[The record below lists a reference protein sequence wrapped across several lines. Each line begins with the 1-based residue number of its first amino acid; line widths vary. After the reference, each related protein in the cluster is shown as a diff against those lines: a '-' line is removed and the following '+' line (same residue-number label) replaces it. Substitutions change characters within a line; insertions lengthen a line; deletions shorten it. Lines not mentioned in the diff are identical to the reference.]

1 MVLVKQIEVTTKVKQ
16 NINEINSLLLSK
28 GFILI
33 RRSRVEDRYMTQEL
47 DKLNRENVLDILQ
60 SCVLI
65 RYLSVDNDYVWKGLT
80 YKNKTYKDNIVI
92 SEEKISIS
100 IDDIVLAEKLFK
112 ALKFQ
117 KLIDVKYDVI
127 VYKKDDLELAFQEV
141 EGLGLLL
148 EYENLNDFDGCSNE
162 EVIKIKKEMLEEI
175 KGYGIITTDDFDIK
189 KSYQLVIER
198 LK

>member
-1 MVLVKQIEVTTKVKQ
+1 MKQIEVTTKVKQ

-100 IDDIVLAEKLFK
+100 IDDIELAEKLFK

-162 EVIKIKKEMLEEI
+162 EVIKIKKEMLGEI

>member
-1 MVLVKQIEVTTKVKQ
+1 MKQIEVTTKVKQ

>member
-1 MVLVKQIEVTTKVKQ
+1 MKQIEVTTKVKQ

-100 IDDIVLAEKLFK
+100 IDDIELAEKLFK

-189 KSYQLVIER
+189 KSNQLVIER

>member
-1 MVLVKQIEVTTKVKQ
+1 MKQIEVTTKVKQ

-100 IDDIVLAEKLFK
+100 IDDIELAEKLFK

-141 EGLGLLL
+141 EGLM
-148 EYENLNDFDGCSNE
+148 D
-162 EVIKIKKEMLEEI
+162 VVMRK
-175 KGYGIITTDDFDIK
+175 
-189 KSYQLVIER
+189 
-198 LK
+198 

>member
-100 IDDIVLAEKLFK
+100 IDDIELAEKLFK

>member
-1 MVLVKQIEVTTKVKQ
+1 MKQIEVTTKVKQ

-100 IDDIVLAEKLFK
+100 IDDIELAEKLFK